1 MMVTVGT
8 LITKFVI
15 FAERSIKVN
24 SPVFKHNMQS
34 LITGEIEYSTP
45 FEYTFVYDDNRR
57 HTFND
62 IMRMSV
68 MRTGCYVLFNSEGT
82 AFVIRP
88 LFDYVIE
95 KPETENE

>member
-1 MMVTVGT
+1 MMVTVGI
-8 LITKFVI
+8 LIIKCVI
-15 FAERSIKVN
+15 IAERNGKME
-24 SPVFKHNMQS
+24 SPIFKHNMQS

-68 MRTGCYVLFNSEGT
+68 MRTGCYVLFDSKGT

-95 KPETENE
+95 KPENE